1 MGGMQKKKGQN
12 CNNSDSI
19 RYLGTNSFF
28 KNMKINWSRQFKFN
42 CERHMAI
49 ANVIGFHIFSR
60 CIFMKRSVVRFG
72 RIFEKCT
79 LNSVRFATASKFN
92 KQTD

>member
-1 MGGMQKKKGQN
+1 MQFNYRNFPIKSGNMVGMQKKKGQN

-49 ANVIGFHIFSR
+49 ANVIGFHFFQDVS
-60 CIFMKRSVVRFG
+60 
-72 RIFEKCT
+72 
-79 LNSVRFATASKFN
+79 L
-92 KQTD
+92 

>member
-49 ANVIGFHIFSR
+49 ANGIGFHFFFKMYLYEKIKWSDLAY
-60 CIFMKRSVVRFG
+60 FG
-72 RIFEKCT
+72 VK
-79 LNSVRFATASKFN
+79 
-92 KQTD
+92 